1 VTQVDIAVLLTL
13 GPTGT
18 ASRPEF
24 CTGRLKK
31 DLAKLLFM
39 AAVGVAA
46 APPNAR
52 VPDDGLES
60 LIGGEPGIKY

>member
-1 VTQVDIAVLLTL
+1 MTQVDIAVLLTL

-24 CTGRLKK
+24 CTGRLEK

-46 APPNAR
+46 APQMLAFPTMA
-52 VPDDGLES
+52 
-60 LIGGEPGIKY
+60 